1 MWTFALCSCTSQT
14 SRSRAG
20 SSPGVLNHESQ
31 SEDSEEYPK
40 LHVDRE
46 ECHFL
51 ILQLGPSGFILGL
64 GEL

>member
-1 MWTFALCSCTSQT
+1 MWTFALCNCTT
-14 SRSRAG
+14 DTKVGLG
-20 SSPGVLNHESQ
+20 SSPHVLNHESQ
-31 SEDSEEYPK
+31 GEDGEKYPK

>member
-1 MWTFALCSCTSQT
+1 MWTSVLCTCTADT
-14 SRSRAG
+14 KVGLG

-31 SEDSEEYPK
+31 GEDSEEYPK

-64 GEL
+64 GEQ